1 MEKKKETFLKKLL
14 TCLTTLVLKKT
25 STEQAYEAIQ
35 RMSLQCYVI
44 QKRSQY
50 CLDLERALSE
60 ATLTSELLTIV
71 ENGIN
76 TKEKKYE
83 PEELIIY
90 YNGVFLEFIHT
101 IKDKLLRLIWWMIQ
115 DENAPLKEPGT
126 IRIINFKK
134 FKSKLEDIDIFTLLG
149 EWNQDCSDSV
159 ISVCLRKRTHH
170 HHFISNL
177 RHNPDFQ
184 NIQLSKI
191 MLAPESINTLSEY
204 GKNEMQKLGEES
216 YKKWRGN
223 LTNKQLETL
232 KLVKENIESISS
244 KLIEYYKVP
253 IDPVE
258 QAKII
263 NEYLELG
270 KKFKIKNE
278 TSIKNIPTNFMDE
291 IKLLISEFE
300 QLQEFKIISIY
311 LVGSVPRGEFLPGTS
326 DINLIIITYSKT
338 RMDLKSIPLDIH
350 FLSEEEFISD
360 QNKKYRFISKYDGLL
375 IKGKEFK
382 IDEKEFPKPGLFLA
396 IQLNKEFIEKLENIK
411 NYIVGLNN
419 PTTEILRFNSL
430 KAIRIMIDFLFGV
443 AISNE
448 PFYTSSRM

>member
-1 MEKKKETFLKKLL
+1 
-14 TCLTTLVLKKT
+14 
-25 STEQAYEAIQ
+25 
-35 RMSLQCYVI
+35 MSLQCYVI

-326 DINLIIITYSKT
+326 DINLIIITDSKT